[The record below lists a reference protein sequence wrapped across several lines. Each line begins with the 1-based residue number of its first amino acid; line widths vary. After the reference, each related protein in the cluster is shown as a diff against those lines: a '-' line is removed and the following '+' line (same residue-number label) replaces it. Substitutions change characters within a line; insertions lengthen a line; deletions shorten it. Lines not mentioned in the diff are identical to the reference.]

1 MEQGKRSGAGDPID
15 ERSPSEAVA
24 AVDELRASLRG
35 FVASFRAPSLA
46 KAQVALFAFSLTEW
60 AAYIALVVYAFEEG
74 GPARV
79 GVISAIT
86 LAAVAITAPISS
98 VLGDRHRRE
107 RVLTFAYAGLAGGTA
122 ATAAAMLFG
131 LSPAIVY
138 AAATVSASALTLVR
152 PTHGALLPA
161 LANTPGE
168 LTAAYAAAGLIQSIC
183 VLLAPLLA
191 GVVLA
196 GVTWVSGPGAVDAV
210 LAVLLA
216 GGTMLV
222 ASIRVVV
229 GERTD
234 DWRGEAPS
242 GVRREVAAGITTVW
256 RDPRPRLI
264 VALLGLIT
272 VVLGFVDIAI
282 VVLAFDVLGTGDS
295 GVGFLNA
302 AMGAGALIGASAAV
316 VVAGRRRLFGSFRAG
331 VLLNGLPLVAIA
343 GAPVLAPPALAGSAV
358 GMAIADVTG
367 VTMLQRVVPDARLTR
382 VFGVLEALYMA
393 GEGVGTLIASVI
405 VVAAGPRWMM
415 LFGGLF
421 LPIVGFGVRRRIAD
435 LDVGARVPEHEMA
448 ILRRTEIFGV
458 LPGPALERVAAN
470 AVPVVVPAGSVIVRR
485 GEPGDRY
492 FAIQD
497 GAVRVERDG
506 RTLAE
511 LGPGDGFGEIALLYD
526 MPRTATVHA
535 IGDCR
540 LLALERAEFLRALSG
555 HGEAS
560 MAAHVRAG
568 SLMPEAWELP
578 PADD

>member
-1 MEQGKRSGAGDPID
+1 M
-15 ERSPSEAVA
+15 
-24 AVDELRASLRG
+24 
-35 FVASFRAPSLA
+35 
-46 KAQVALFAFSLTEW
+46 
-60 AAYIALVVYAFEEG
+60 
-74 GPARV
+74 
-79 GVISAIT
+79 
-86 LAAVAITAPISS
+86 
-98 VLGDRHRRE
+98 
-107 RVLTFAYAGLAGGTA
+107 
-122 ATAAAMLFG
+122 
-131 LSPAIVY
+131 
-138 AAATVSASALTLVR
+138 R

-331 VLLNGLPLVAIA
+331 VLLNGCPWSRSLVPPCSPHPRWR
-343 GAPVLAPPALAGSAV
+343 GAPSAWPSP
-358 GMAIADVTG
+358 M
-367 VTMLQRVVPDARLTR
+367 
-382 VFGVLEALYMA
+382 
-393 GEGVGTLIASVI
+393 S
-405 VVAAGPRWMM
+405 
-415 LFGGLF
+415 
-421 LPIVGFGVRRRIAD
+421 
-435 LDVGARVPEHEMA
+435 
-448 ILRRTEIFGV
+448 
-458 LPGPALERVAAN
+458 
-470 AVPVVVPAGSVIVRR
+470 
-485 GEPGDRY
+485 
-492 FAIQD
+492 
-497 GAVRVERDG
+497 
-506 RTLAE
+506 
-511 LGPGDGFGEIALLYD
+511 
-526 MPRTATVHA
+526 
-535 IGDCR
+535 
-540 LLALERAEFLRALSG
+540 RA
-555 HGEAS
+555 
-560 MAAHVRAG
+560 
-568 SLMPEAWELP
+568 
-578 PADD
+578 